1 MCVLLDLLIIF
12 LTLLGNDVSKSCYIV
27 ILLTKWH
34 DTSRGLLMN
43 TKNSIVISV
52 FLVLQLFILVTF
64 GQLKAEVNTL
74 RSENQSLNS
83 QLSSRL
89 DHSLTSLRQ
98 LIDEQNRPIE
108 QAFVSFGALNKGKL
122 SMEVTF
128 TVIPKELTPTT
139 NVFLEFNDEKIQLT
153 RNNSSFSLRK
163 EVSIFTDELF
173 PFVVIEDQEKQI
185 ISQDSRLNL
194 YALRHGV
201 IPMMEVHFGG
211 EVRTTFDKSI
221 LVDGEIDLYVHL
233 SDNLIKMTHYKVLYI
248 LDDKIVGRQNLN
260 TSTISNDGSLLLNLD
275 KFTLNKAFSE
285 NSVFS
290 IVFIATNE
298 LGLEH
303 EVLLV
308 QTKYQNESS
317 NTEFC
322 STGYYERI
330 FSPSNELLWQST
342 HYNSSQCVLP
352 SYR

>member
-1 MCVLLDLLIIF
+1 
-12 LTLLGNDVSKSCYIV
+12 
-27 ILLTKWH
+27 
-34 DTSRGLLMN
+34 MN
-43 TKNSIVISV
+43 PKNSIVISI
-52 FLVLQLFILVTF
+52 FLVFQFFILVIF
-64 GQLKAEVNTL
+64 GQLKSEVAKL
-74 RSENQSLNS
+74 RSENQSMNS
-83 QLSSRL
+83 QLSSSL
-89 DHSLTSLRQ
+89 DHSLSSLRQ
-98 LIDEQNRPIE
+98 LIDEQKRPIE
-108 QAFVSFGALNKGKL
+108 QASVSFGALNKKQL

-153 RNNSSFSLRK
+153 RNNSSFSLKK

-194 YALRHGV
+194 YSLRHGI

-221 LVDGEIDLYVHL
+221 LVDGQVDLYVHL
-233 SDNLIKMTHYKVLYI
+233 NDDLIKMTHYKVLYI
-248 LDDKIVGRQNLN
+248 LDDKVVGRQNLI
-260 TSTISNDGSLLLNLD
+260 TSTASSEDSLVFNLD

-285 NSVFS
+285 NSVFT
-290 IVFIATNE
+290 ILFIATNE

-317 NTEFC
+317 STEFC

-330 FSPSNELLWQST
+330 YSPSNELLWQST